1 MFLLLYLIYLDQ
13 FSLLVFQ
20 MITTIYSNT
29 ISGVLVTLLIKN
41 TLISL
46 IKVLNSVVIICV
58 DF

>member
-13 FSLLVFQ
+13 FFLLVFQ
-20 MITTIYSNT
+20 IITTIYSNT